1 MAKINLDNKIKP
13 KKGDFNYLE
22 INIIN
27 NNQNKDVKGE
37 LKNLLKDFI
46 EEIKSN
52 VTKDCVFL

>member
-27 NNQNKDVKGE
+27 NNQNKDVKGA
-37 LKNLLKDFI
+37 LKNLLRNLRNKI
-46 EEIKSN
+46 
-52 VTKDCVFL
+52 